1 MLKDCYLL
9 YLRDRGYPCWPR
21 ASRRSR
27 IIRNKWNAPELEA
40 AYFLRLCQNSTDR
53 HYANVMNIL
62 LEEILHM
69 LITLRRPSAR
79 STLPKTVFKTIR
91 AFSKGYLKK
100 PPGPYK
106 INMQSP

>member
-1 MLKDCYLL
+1 MNPF
-9 YLRDRGYPCWPR
+9 G
-21 ASRRSR
+21 
-27 IIRNKWNAPELEA
+27 ELVFSSGWDPSGA
-40 AYFLRLCQNSTDR
+40 AFR
-53 HYANVMNIL
+53 
-62 LEEILHM
+62 
-69 LITLRRPSAR
+69 RRPSAR